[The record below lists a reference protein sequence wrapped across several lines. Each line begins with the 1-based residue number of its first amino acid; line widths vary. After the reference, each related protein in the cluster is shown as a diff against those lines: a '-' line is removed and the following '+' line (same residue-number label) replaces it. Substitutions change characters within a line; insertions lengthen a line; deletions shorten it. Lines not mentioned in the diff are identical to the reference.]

1 MLHYLTHRLLNGL
14 LVLFGVVS
22 LVFLSFNLKPGDPA
36 RMLADQRSSPEA
48 LAAIRQDLG
57 LGLPLGTRYLLYLN
71 DLSPVALMQRASRER
86 PAYLDPERY
95 SVAAAIPLGGDRLLV
110 LKAPYLRFSYQSRR
124 GVAQILGEA
133 FPNTAILA
141 VLSMLLAVVLGL
153 FMGTWAAVKK
163 GTWVDS
169 ALLGISALGMAGPSF
184 FVAVLFAW
192 LGGYVWF
199 ERIPLPVLPAL
210 ALLLWLV
217 LRFVKSSR
225 TSRTPTRQPANP
237 QPANSPTPNSP
248 TRPSPTLQLATRHLP
263 ILLLLTY
270 LLGLL
275 FHWPWA
281 TISLSLPGTGLPM
294 SGSLRDVDP
303 FAGPFLNWRH
313 AILPVL
319 VLGIRPLA
327 VIVQLTR
334 SSLLDVLA
342 QDHIRTA
349 RAKGLSER
357 QVVLRHGLRN
367 ALMPVL
373 TAVSGWFA
381 SLLAGAV
388 FVEYVFGWKGMG
400 LEVFNALERE
410 DFPVVMGAV
419 LVFATI
425 FVVMNVV
432 VDLLYA
438 VLDPRVRTA

>member
-1 MLHYLTHRLLNGL
+1 MATYLLRRIINGL

-22 LVFLSFNLKPGDPA
+22 LVFLIFNLKPGDPA

-48 LAAIRQDLG
+48 LAAIRKDLG
-57 LGLPLGTRYLLYLN
+57 LGHPLSTRYLLYLN
-71 DLSPVALMQRASRER
+71 DLSPIAIMQETDRDRPAFLDRER
-86 PAYLDPERY
+86 YT
-95 SVAAAIPLGGDRLLV
+95 VAGSISIGDKLLV

-124 GVAQILGEA
+124 GVTEILAQA

-141 VLSMLLAVVLGL
+141 VTSMLLAIVLGL
-153 FMGTWAAVKK
+153 IMGTWAAVKK
-163 GTWVDS
+163 GTWIDG
-169 ALLGISALGMAGPSF
+169 ALLGVSALGMAGPSF
-184 FVAVLFAW
+184 FVAVLAAW
-192 LGGYVWF
+192 LGGYVWY
-199 ERIPLPVLPAL
+199 EQIPVPMWPIVFIVFLIGSKLIRKWKPQFDPLMPPVLGQRWHFTTWQIAIFAL
-210 ALLLWLV
+210 IWLISLLLG
-217 LRFVKSSR
+217 
-225 TSRTPTRQPANP
+225 
-237 QPANSPTPNSP
+237 
-248 TRPSPTLQLATRHLP
+248 HD
-263 ILLLLTY
+263 
-270 LLGLL
+270 
-275 FHWPWA
+275 WA
-281 TISLSLPGTGLPM
+281 RSTFTLPGTGLPM
-294 SGSLRDVDP
+294 SGDLVDVDP
-303 FAGPFLNWRH
+303 FTGPFINWKH
-313 AILPVL
+313 LILPTL

-327 VIVQLTR
+327 IVVQLTR
-334 SSLLDVLA
+334 SSLLDVLS

-349 RAKGLSER
+349 RAKGLPEFD
-357 QVVLRHGLRN
+357 VIVKHGLRN

-410 DFPVVMGAV
+410 DLPVVMGAV

>member
-1 MLHYLTHRLLNGL
+1 MARYLANRLFNGL

-22 LVFLSFNLKPGDPA
+22 LVFLIFNLKPGDPA

-71 DLSPVALMQRASRER
+71 DLSPLALMQRADRSR

-95 SVAAAIPLGGDRLLV
+95 SVAAALPIGGDKLLV

-124 GVAQILGEA
+124 GVAEILGEA

-153 FMGTWAAVKK
+153 AMGTWAALRK

-169 ALLGISALGMAGPSF
+169 ALLGIGALGMAGPSF
-184 FVAVLFAW
+184 FVAVLVAW
-192 LGGYVWF
+192 LGGYLWF
-199 ERIPLPVLPAL
+199 ERIPLPVLPAI
-210 ALLLWLV
+210 AFLLWLS
-217 LRFVKSSR
+217 LRLTNKKR
-225 TSRTPTRQPANP
+225 T
-237 QPANSPTPNSP
+237 
-248 TRPSPTLQLATRHLP
+248 TLQGSTKQLGASMGTWSHEHMRTWLP
-263 ILLLLTY
+263 LLFLGTY
-270 LLGLL
+270 LAGLL

-281 TISLSLPGTGLPM
+281 TFSLSLPGTGLPM
-294 SGSLRDVDP
+294 SGNLLDVDP
-303 FAGPFLNWRH
+303 FTGPFYNWKH

-327 VIVQLTR
+327 VIIQLTR
-334 SSLLDVLA
+334 SSLLDVLS

>member
-1 MLHYLTHRLLNGL
+1 
-14 LVLFGVVS
+14 
-22 LVFLSFNLKPGDPA
+22 
-36 RMLADQRSSPEA
+36 
-48 LAAIRQDLG
+48 
-57 LGLPLGTRYLLYLN
+57 
-71 DLSPVALMQRASRER
+71 MQRANRER
-86 PAYLDPERY
+86 PAYLDAERY
-95 SVAAAIPLGGDRLLV
+95 AVAATLPVGGDKLLV

-124 GVAQILGEA
+124 GVSEILGEA

-153 FMGTWAAVKK
+153 AMGTWAAVKQ

-184 FVAVLFAW
+184 FVAVLVAW
-192 LGGYVWF
+192 LGGFVWY
-199 ERIPLPVLPAL
+199 ERIPLPVLPLL
-210 ALLLWLV
+210 ALLLWIT
-217 LRFVKSSR
+217 LRFTNSPY
-225 TSRTPTRQPANP
+225 TSRASTGPLAHLPAGRQA
-237 QPANSPTPNSP
+237 
-248 TRPSPTLQLATRHLP
+248 RHLP
-263 ILLLLTY
+263 LLLLALY
-270 LLGLL
+270 LLGWL

-281 TISLSLPGTGLPM
+281 TFSLSLPGTNLPM

-303 FAGPFLNWRH
+303 FTGPYYNWKH
-313 AILPVL
+313 AILPVF

-334 SSLLDVLA
+334 SSLLDVLS

-419 LVFATI
+419 LVFAAL

>member
-1 MLHYLTHRLLNGL
+1 VLRYLARRLLNGL

-22 LVFLSFNLKPGDPA
+22 LVFLVFNLKPGDPA

-48 LAAIRQDLG
+48 LAAIRKDLG

-71 DLSPVALMQRASRER
+71 DLSPLALMQRASRER

-95 SVAAAIPLGGDRLLV
+95 TVAAAMPMGQGRLLV

-124 GVAQILGEA
+124 GVAGILAEA
-133 FPNTAILA
+133 FPNTAVLA
-141 VLSMLLAVVLGL
+141 VCSMLLAMVFGL
-153 FMGTWAAVKK
+153 AMGTWAAVRK

-169 ALLGISALGMAGPSF
+169 AMLGISALGVSAPSF
-184 FVAVLFAW
+184 FAAVLVAW

-199 ERIPLPVLPAL
+199 ERVPLPMLPL
-210 ALLLWLV
+210 IALLLWIV
-217 LRFVKSSR
+217 LR
-225 TSRTPTRQPANP
+225 
-237 QPANSPTPNSP
+237 
-248 TRPSPTLQLATRHLP
+248 
-263 ILLLLTY
+263 LLLKYRNTSSTCSVGGSSWAHDRMRTWAHAGTATWIPLS
-270 LLGLL
+270 LFFIWLAGLL

-281 TISLSLPGTGLPM
+281 TFSLSLPGTGLPM
-294 SGSLRDVDP
+294 SGNLVDVDP
-303 FAGPFLNWRH
+303 FTGPFLNWKH
-313 AILPVL
+313 LVLPVL

-327 VIVQLTR
+327 IIVQLTR
-334 SSLLDVLA
+334 GSLLDVLS
-342 QDHIRTA
+342 QDHVRTA
-349 RAKGLSER
+349 RAMGLGETR
-357 QVVLRHGLRN
+357 VVLRHGLRN

-410 DFPVVMGAV
+410 DLPVVMGAV

-438 VLDPRVRTA
+438 VLDPRVRSA

>member
-1 MLHYLTHRLLNGL
+1 MARYLIHRLVNSL
-14 LVLFGVVS
+14 LVLFGVVT
-22 LVFLSFNLKPGDPA
+22 LVFLIFNLKPGDPA

-48 LAAIRQDLG
+48 LAAIRKDLG
-57 LGLPLGTRYLLYLN
+57 TGLPLGTRYLLYIN
-71 DLSPVALMQRASRER
+71 DISPVSLMQRVDRDRLAF
-86 PAYLDPERY
+86 LDPERY
-95 SVAAAIPLGGDRLLV
+95 TVAAAVPLGGDRLLV

-124 GVAQILGEA
+124 GVAEILAEA

-141 VLSMLLAVVLGL
+141 ICSMLLAIVLGL
-153 FMGTWAAVKK
+153 SMGTWAALRK

-169 ALLGISALGMAGPSF
+169 TLLGISALGMSGPSF
-184 FVAVLFAW
+184 FVAVLVAW
-192 LGGYVWF
+192 LGGFVWY
-199 ERIPLPVLPAL
+199 ERIPLPLLPLL
-210 ALLLWLV
+210 ALLLWIVSRLT
-217 LRFVKSSR
+217 LRQRNRASHPPTNVGSPAMR
-225 TSRTPTRQPANP
+225 TWALANWP
-237 QPANSPTPNSP
+237 
-248 TRPSPTLQLATRHLP
+248 TRHLP
-263 ILLLLTY
+263 LLIFSTY
-270 LLGLL
+270 VLGLF

-281 TISLSLPGTGLPM
+281 TLSLSLPGTGLPM
-294 SGSLRDVDP
+294 GGDLVDVDP
-303 FAGPFLNWRH
+303 FTGPFLNWRH
-313 AILPVL
+313 LILPTL
-319 VLGIRPLA
+319 VLGVRPLA
-327 VIVQLTR
+327 IITQLTR
-334 SSLLDVLA
+334 SSLLDVLS

-349 RAKGLSER
+349 RAMGLSEAR
-357 QVVLRHGLRN
+357 VVLRHGLRN

-388 FVEYVFGWKGMG
+388 FVEYVFGWRGMG

>member
-1 MLHYLTHRLLNGL
+1 MASYLFRRIINGL
-14 LVLFGVVS
+14 LVLFGVVT
-22 LVFLSFNLKPGDPA
+22 LVFLIFNLKPGDPA

-48 LAAIRQDLG
+48 LAAIRKDLG
-57 LGLPLGTRYLLYLN
+57 LGLPLTTRYFLYLN
-71 DLSPVALMQRASRER
+71 DLSPIALMQREDPASI
-86 PAYLDPERY
+86 AYLDPTRY
-95 SVAAAIPLGGDRLLV
+95 TVAAAIPIGAGKLIV

-124 GVAQILGEA
+124 GVTEILAEA

-141 VLSMLLAVVLGL
+141 ITSMLLAVSLGL
-153 FMGTWAAVKK
+153 LMGTWAAVKK
-163 GTWVDS
+163 GTWIDG

-184 FVAVLFAW
+184 FVAVLAAW

-199 ERIPLPVLPAL
+199 ERVPLPLLPLIALLIGIAYAVLRRNKSGSIFRSQWIVPGIPAL
-210 ALLLWLV
+210 LMVIWLIGH
-217 LRFVKSSR
+217 FF
-225 TSRTPTRQPANP
+225 
-237 QPANSPTPNSP
+237 
-248 TRPSPTLQLATRHLP
+248 
-263 ILLLLTY
+263 
-270 LLGLL
+270 G
-275 FHWPWA
+275 WA
-281 TISLSLPGTGLPM
+281 WAIFSIGLPGTGLPM
-294 SGSLRDVDP
+294 SGDLVDVDP
-303 FAGPFLNWRH
+303 FTGPFINWRH
-313 AILPVL
+313 LILPTL

-327 VIVQLTR
+327 IVVQLTR
-334 SSLLDVLA
+334 SSLLDVLS

-349 RAKGLSER
+349 RAKGLPEFD
-357 QVVLRHGLRN
+357 VIVKHGLRN

-410 DFPVVMGAV
+410 DMPVVMGAV

>member
-1 MLHYLTHRLLNGL
+1 LLHYLAHRLLNGL

-22 LVFLSFNLKPGDPA
+22 LVFLIFNLKPGDPA

-86 PAYLDPERY
+86 PAYLDPDRY
-95 SVAAAIPLGGDRLLV
+95 SVAAVIPLGGDKLLV

-153 FMGTWAAVKK
+153 FMGTLAAVKK

-184 FVAVLFAW
+184 FVAVLVAW

-210 ALLLWLV
+210 AMLLWLF
-217 LRFVKSSR
+217 LRL
-225 TSRTPTRQPANP
+225 TRRMR
-237 QPANSPTPNSP
+237 
-248 TRPSPTLQLATRHLP
+248 TRPQAGTKPAGPSMGTWAHGHISTWLP
-263 ILLLLTY
+263 LFLLGTY
-270 LLGLL
+270 LAGYL

-281 TISLSLPGTGLPM
+281 TASLSLPGTGLPM

-303 FAGPFLNWRH
+303 FTGPFLNWRH

-357 QVVLRHGLRN
+357 KVVLRHGLRN

-419 LVFATI
+419 LVFATL

-438 VLDPRVRTA
+438 VLDPRVRTS

>member
-1 MLHYLTHRLLNGL
+1 MASYLLRRFLNGL

-22 LVFLSFNLKPGDPA
+22 LVFLIFNLKPGDPA

-57 LGLPLGTRYLLYLN
+57 LGLPLSTRYLLYLN
-71 DLSPVALMQRASRER
+71 DLSPVALMQRVDPTR
-86 PAYLDPERY
+86 PAYLDPQRY
-95 SVAAAIPLGGDRLLV
+95 SVAAALPLGGDRLLV
-110 LKAPYLRFSYQSRR
+110 VKAPYLRFSYQSRR
-124 GVAQILGEA
+124 NVTDILAEA

-141 VLSMLLAVVLGL
+141 ITSMLLAVTLGMV
-153 FMGTWAAVKK
+153 MGTWAAVKK
-163 GTWVDS
+163 GTWMDG
-169 ALLGISALGMAGPSF
+169 AMLGISALGMAGPSF

-192 LGGYVWF
+192 VGGYLWF
-199 ERIPLPVLPAL
+199 ERVPLPLLPMIALVLWGIGRWLRDHKGAWRGSGWWRYGRALPAL
-210 ALLLWLV
+210 LLFYW
-217 LRFVKSSR
+217 
-225 TSRTPTRQPANP
+225 
-237 QPANSPTPNSP
+237 
-248 TRPSPTLQLATRHLP
+248 
-263 ILLLLTY
+263 
-270 LLGLL
+270 LLGLFL
-275 FHWPWA
+275 DLPFA
-281 TISLSLPGTGLPM
+281 RTTIGLPGTGLPM
-294 SGSLRDVDP
+294 SGDLVDVDP
-303 FAGPFLNWRH
+303 FTGPFINWRH
-313 AILPVL
+313 LILPTL

-327 VIVQLTR
+327 IVTQLTR
-334 SSLLDVLA
+334 SSLLDVLS

-349 RAKGLSER
+349 RAMGLPEFD
-357 QVVLRHGLRN
+357 VVVKHGLRN
-367 ALMPVL
+367 ALMPVV

-425 FVVMNVV
+425 FVVMNVL